1 MADDR
6 TTITELI
13 TGLGMLGFD
22 SLETAL
28 AARPGE
34 MVSVS
39 PEQWAHLE
47 DLYQGSAY
55 AKEFTGAWENGVA
68 FLHGREGLRL
78 RRPIRV
84 EWRGGSRQPGDEP
97 VPADLRIDHVF
108 LVSCKYLS
116 KIVTNS
122 SPSSVFDKLLAGGH
136 GGGSSGDWYEEVA
149 PDAYQALYREVL
161 DYCTAGHSSPV
172 GSPEAQ
178 PAGGH
183 TASLFEL
190 PQPAALEPDVS
201 AGSEHLPMGDLPE
214 SVRDLDSSQRSRLQQ
229 ALKGRWPAP
238 LQPAA
243 VRFSK
248 AVADASARRWEEALR
263 RGDPKRALW
272 RLLRIGGAPYFVL
285 GHAPDDPLRLRIGTA
300 WDWNQHYELR
310 AGAFNVSPATA
321 GQPVV
326 LWQAEIRDR
335 RSREQ
340 ATVEGHVEIRWSHG
354 KFAQP
359 PEAKVYLDTPHRHVP
374 GYWPLTP

>member
-22 SLETAL
+22 APEPAL

-39 PEQWAHLE
+39 PEQWSHLE
-47 DLYQGSAY
+47 DLYRGGAF
-55 AKEFTGAWENGVA
+55 AREFTAAWENGVA
-68 FLHGREGLRL
+68 FLNAADGLRF

-84 EWRGGSRQPGDEP
+84 EWRGGSRQVGDEP

-116 KIVTNS
+116 RIVTNS

-149 PDAYQALYREVL
+149 PDAYQSLYREVL
-161 DYCTAGHSSPV
+161 DYCTAGHGSVV
-172 GSPEAQ
+172 GGPEAQ

-190 PQPAALEPDVS
+190 PQPAPQAPDLG
-201 AGSEHLPMGDLPE
+201 AGSEHLLAGDLPD
-214 SVRDLDSSQRSRLQQ
+214 SVRDLDSSQRSRLQHV
-229 ALKGRWPAP
+229 LKGRWPAA
-238 LQPAA
+238 LQPVAA
-243 VRFSK
+243 RFSK
-248 AVADASARRWEEALR
+248 AVAEASTRRWEEELR
-263 RGDPKRALW
+263 QGDAKRALW
-272 RLLRIGGAPYFVL
+272 RLLRIGSAPYFVL
-285 GHAPDDPLRLRIGTA
+285 GDAPDNPLRLRIGTA

-310 AGAFNVSPATA
+310 AFQVSAATA

-326 LWQAEIRDR
+326 MWQAEVRNR

-359 PEAKVYLDTPHRHVP
+359 PEAKVYLDTPHHQVP
-374 GYWPLTP
+374 GYWPLTA